1 MPAVRNIRQ
10 AAVASPASAAA
21 LLAGTA
27 FGCVRE
33 GGVRHIGSVLN
44 GVLYRIFSKMPR
56 DRLKALLLSPH
67 FDADQRA
74 YWFYIFN
81 LKGE

>member
-1 MPAVRNIRQ
+1 M
-10 AAVASPASAAA
+10 
-21 LLAGTA
+21 
-27 FGCVRE
+27 
-33 GGVRHIGSVLN
+33 RHIGSVLD

-67 FDADQRA
+67 FDSDQRA
-74 YWFYIFN
+74 YWFYVFN